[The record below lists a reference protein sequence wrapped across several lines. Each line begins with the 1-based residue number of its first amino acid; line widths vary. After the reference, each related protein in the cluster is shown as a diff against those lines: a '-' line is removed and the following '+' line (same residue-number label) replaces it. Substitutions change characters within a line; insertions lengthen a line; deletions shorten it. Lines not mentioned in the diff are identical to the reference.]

1 MSRNARVLV
10 AGIVGLVAFGLIW
23 ELVVRLFD
31 IQPFVLMPPSRIVAE
46 FFDDPEPYLRAARVT
61 TYHALVGLAI
71 SLVVSVALGALLASS
86 RFAEEAAQPVLILIL
101 VTPWVA
107 YMSSLVIWL
116 GAGDPPAIFLVAFV
130 TLPAFTF
137 AMVAGL
143 RSADASAR
151 ELLASVDA
159 TRWEMLW
166 RLRLP
171 SALPTLFASAR
182 FNVGLALAAA
192 YFVEGGNLS
201 NSGLGAIG
209 RGAINASAGPILWTT
224 IATTAV
230 LGILFLAALTVLERA
245 VLRWHVS
252 QRT

>member
-1 MSRNARVLV
+1 MTRARPLI
-10 AGIVGLVAFGLIW
+10 AEADGLVAFGLLW
-23 ELVVRLFD
+23 ELIVRAFD
-31 IQPFVLMPPSRIVAE
+31 IRPFVLMPPSRIVSE
-46 FFDDPEPYLRAARVT
+46 FVDDPQPYVEAATVT
-61 TYHALVGLAI
+61 AYHALAGLAI
-71 SLVVSVALGALLASS
+71 SLVVSVILGALLAGSK
-86 RFAEEAAQPVLILIL
+86 FAEEALQPVLILVL

-107 YMSSLVIWL
+107 YMASLVIWL

-143 RSADASAR
+143 RSADAAAS
-151 ELLASVDA
+151 EVLASVDA
-159 TRWEMLW
+159 SGWEVLW

-209 RGAINASAGPILWTT
+209 KRATNASDGPILWTT
-224 IATTAV
+224 IAATAV
-230 LGILFLAALTVLERA
+230 LGIVLLAALTVLERT

-252 QRT
+252 QRS